1 MALQDGAF
9 AGGGGGG
16 GAGAGLPA
24 SPFSED
30 AAAAPDHQSRG
41 GEQQRRRQ
49 GELLAELQRATLRY
63 LNKALLRREETAQR
77 ERAPEPPPR

>member
-30 AAAAPDHQSRG
+30 AAAAPDHRGMRG

-49 GELLAELQRATLRY
+49 ELLAELQRATLRY
-63 LNKALLRREETAQR
+63 LNKALLRREEAAQR